1 MSTLIPPR
9 PRQVGITRQVGIRR
23 RFALVASQFNQQYVQ
38 GLVNYATQELRALV
52 PSVTI
57 DLYQVPGAF
66 EIPIVTREL
75 ARQKRADA
83 ILALAVIL
91 QGKTDHAVNLSSSV
105 TDALQRIAIEDGI
118 PVINAV
124 LSLKTETQARERCLE
139 GEMNRGT
146 EAARAAVQ
154 ISSTLAD
161 LREKGHG

>member
-1 MSTLIPPR
+1 
-9 PRQVGITRQVGIRR
+9 
-23 RFALVASQFNQQYVQ
+23 VA
-38 GLVNYATQELRALV
+38 
-52 PSVTI
+52 
-57 DLYQVPGAF
+57 
-66 EIPIVTREL
+66 REL
-75 ARQKRADA
+75 ARQKKADA

-91 QGKTDHAVNLSSSV
+91 QGKTDHAVNLGSSV

-154 ISSTLAD
+154 ISTMLAD